1 MFIQIF
7 NIIVWIVIA
16 IVNIVGVKDK
26 NALKIIIILETIVL
40 VISNLQLILYKL

>member
-16 IVNIVGVKDK
+16 IVNIVGVKNEK
-26 NALKIIIILETIVL
+26 SLKIIIILETIVL